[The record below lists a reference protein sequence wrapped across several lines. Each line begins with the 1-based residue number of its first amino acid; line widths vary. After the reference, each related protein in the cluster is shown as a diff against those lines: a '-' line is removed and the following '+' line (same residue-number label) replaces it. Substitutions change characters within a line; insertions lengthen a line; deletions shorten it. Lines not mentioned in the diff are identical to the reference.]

1 MSTLRREYAPAV
13 RLEVGGTAART
24 VRITDEHIELY
35 ARLTGDRNPIH
46 HDETFA
52 RGTRFG
58 GRIAQGGV
66 VTGILDALVA
76 NELPGSV
83 LMRQSLHYLAPVRPG
98 ETVTGTIEI
107 LALREDKPIAR
118 LGVRVTSE
126 NGTPVVE
133 GEATVTVERSAPAHA

>member
-1 MSTLRREYAPAV
+1 MSPSIPANPP
-13 RLEVGGTAART
+13 AAG
-24 VRITDEHIELY
+24 V
-35 ARLTGDRNPIH
+35 
-46 HDETFA
+46 A

-66 VTGILDALVA
+66 VTGILAALVA

-83 LMRQSLHYLAPVRPG
+83 LGRQSLRSLAPVRPG

-126 NGTPVVE
+126 DGTPVVE

>member
-1 MSTLRREYAPAV
+1 M
-13 RLEVGGTAART
+13 RLEVGRTAART

-46 HDETFA
+46 HDEAFA

-83 LMRQSLHYLAPVRPG
+83 LVRQSLSYLAPVRPG
-98 ETVTGTIEI
+98 ETVTGEIEV
-107 LALREDKPIAR
+107 LALRVDKPIAR
-118 LGVRVTSE
+118 LGVRVTRE
-126 NGTPVVE
+126 DGTRVVE
-133 GEATVTVERSAPAHA
+133 GEATVLVERPASAHA

>member
-1 MSTLRREYAPAV
+1 M
-13 RLEVGGTAART
+13 RLEVGRTAART

-46 HDETFA
+46 HDEAFA

-83 LMRQSLHYLAPVRPG
+83 LIRQSLSYLAPVRPG
-98 ETVTGTIEI
+98 DTITGSIEI
-107 LALREDKPIAR
+107 VALREDKPIAR
-118 LGVRVTSE
+118 LGVHVTRE
-126 NGTPVVE
+126 DGTRVVE
-133 GEATVTVERSAPAHA
+133 GEATVLVERLVERPGQDR

>member
-1 MSTLRREYAPAV
+1 M
-13 RLEVGGTAART
+13 
-24 VRITDEHIELY
+24 RITDEHIELY

-46 HDETFA
+46 HDEAFA

-83 LMRQSLHYLAPVRPG
+83 LMRQSLRYLAPVRPG

-126 NGTPVVE
+126 DGTPVVE